1 MDFFEKIS
9 DNPII
14 AAVNNLE
21 KVDDAIDSPAEIIF
35 MLTGDIFTIGD
46 IVKKIQAKGKSVF
59 LHIDLLDGFSR
70 DAIALEYISKT
81 IKPDGIITTKNNLVK
96 IAMDLGLFTIQRFF
110 ILDSLSL
117 AKGIQ
122 AMKHNRPNAIEILP
136 GVNSKITKIVIR
148 ETKIPVIT
156 GGLIMDKEDVIN
168 SIKAGAIGISTTKK
182 ELWYE

>member
-14 AAVNNLE
+14 AAVNNLD

-96 IAMDLGLFTIQRFF
+96 VAMDLGLFTIQRFF

-122 AMKHNRPNAIEILP
+122 SMKHNKPNAIEILP
-136 GVNSKITKIVIR
+136 GVNAKITKIVIR

>member
-1 MDFFEKIS
+1 MDFFDRINE
-9 DNPII
+9 NPII

-21 KVDDAIDSPAEIIF
+21 KLEDAIHSPAEIIF

-46 IVKKIQAKGKSVF
+46 IVKRIQKAGKSVF

-96 IAMDLGLFTIQRFF
+96 VAMDLGLFTIQRFF

-117 AKGIQ
+117 DKGIQ
-122 AMKHNRPNAIEILP
+122 SMKHNKPNAIEILP
-136 GVNSKITKIVIR
+136 GVNAKITRIVVK
-148 ETKIPVIT
+148 ETKLPVIT
-156 GGLIMDKEDVIN
+156 GGLIMDKEDVIG
-168 SIKAGAIGISTTKK
+168 SLKAGAIGISTTKK
-182 ELWYE
+182 DLWYE